1 MSPGPTL
8 DDRHVAFCAA
18 RRAMLMAFRDWLL
31 AGALRPDVLSEN
43 ARTAELLHWIES
55 LGGMP

>member
-1 MSPGPTL
+1 M
-8 DDRHVAFCAA
+8 AFCAA